1 MREFGLYTIKQR
13 YIDEFSRVDE
23 GLSSLKNNRPFIC
36 IKVTA
41 EKRNWLI
48 PVASI
53 DPSKSDYV
61 SKNNKYRNF
70 SELDKRQARQD
81 GNLYARAI
89 HIVRDLTG
97 LQSDPNFLSVIEYY
111 NAIPVKH
118 KYCRKY
124 RDSARNHII
133 ITDANLKEAIKKA
146 LIVNIKAKKKG
157 QHIGFIKAKI
167 NAGKEDFR
175 NYPKKSIE
183 IGEALYEEHIALQRA
198 EKERIARSEQRN
210 EELARK
216 KELKNATKE
225 ITATAP
231 MLTSSDNLI
240 IANIKK
246 CDSKRK
252 EFEDL
257 MAGRAVPG
265 VKDPYGRLLNTLAF
279 FSNCDK
285 NAMERIFKNS
295 KLYDGNENKLKICI
309 KAITD
314 TFLGSGSGGGAGS
327 GAAKGRGNGGD
338 NYR

>member
-23 GLSSLKNNRPFIC
+23 GLLSLKNNRPFIC

-53 DPSKSDYV
+53 NPANSDYV
-61 SKNNKYRNF
+61 TKANKYRNF
-70 SELDKRQARQD
+70 SELDKKQAEQD

-89 HIVRDLTG
+89 HIVKDLTG

-133 ITDANLKEAIKKA
+133 ITDAKLKQVIKKA
-146 LIVNIKAKKKG
+146 LIVNIKAKKRG

-167 NAGKEDFR
+167 NEGKDNFR
-175 NYPKKSIE
+175 NYPKKSLE
-183 IGEALYEEHIALQRA
+183 IGEALYEEHIALQRK
-198 EKERIARSEQRN
+198 EKEKNARSEQRSA
-210 EELARK
+210 ELARK
-216 KELKNATKE
+216 KELKNVAKE
-225 ITATAP
+225 IAATAP
-231 MLTSSDNLI
+231 TLTGSDKLV

-246 CDSKRK
+246 CETKRK

-257 MAGRAVPG
+257 MAGRTVFG
-265 VKDPYGRLLNTLAF
+265 VKDPYGRLLNTLAY

-295 KLYDGNENKLKICI
+295 KLYDGNENKLKTCI

-314 TFLGSGSGGGAGS
+314 TFLGSGSGNGAGS
-327 GAAKGRGNGGD
+327 GAGKGRGNGGD